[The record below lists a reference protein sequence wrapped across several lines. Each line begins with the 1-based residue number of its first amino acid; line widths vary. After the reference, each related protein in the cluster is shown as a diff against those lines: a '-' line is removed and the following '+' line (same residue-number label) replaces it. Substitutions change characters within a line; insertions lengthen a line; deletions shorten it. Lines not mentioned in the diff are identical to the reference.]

1 MYSSNSWEVHDL
13 WHRGRLG
20 SIFAG
25 ADPIL
30 RGEGGGGRAWA
41 HEIRSDTKTVQ
52 TSGAA
57 TSAATTAVPR
67 DGDRVMSHALHEHEG
82 GNPVLHLEGELDVSV
97 SEELEQQLLRA
108 LRHADERLC
117 VDLSEVTYI
126 DSSSV
131 RALLRA
137 AAIAHD
143 RGKRVQV
150 TGVSRISRR
159 VLELSGVEDL
169 LGLDLPM

>member
-1 MYSSNSWEVHDL
+1 
-13 WHRGRLG
+13 
-20 SIFAG
+20 
-25 ADPIL
+25 
-30 RGEGGGGRAWA
+30 
-41 HEIRSDTKTVQ
+41 
-52 TSGAA
+52 
-57 TSAATTAVPR
+57 
-67 DGDRVMSHALHEHEG
+67 MSHALHEHEG